1 MDQNLLEQLE
11 ALNRLRLPPDLVREL
26 IEHDKWKTRE
36 QHRHEK
42 ELALLGVLPAKPGTP
57 GETDSSVAAGNDDDA
72 FNSATSGGV
81 CERNHIGLIAK
92 TKVMTG
98 AAQRARDVREDTELP
113 IQLLTLLIATSW
125 CGQRLARWP
134 QASDAKVALGLRNDL
149 EKVIDKYGARTVLDA
164 VDHVS
169 QHLEPWDPRIVIEQ
183 LDTLRTEYEQKRA
196 LSISSSPLFAE
207 FHKNYPHIDPDTFDE
222 CYNQHSGQF
231 VTAAIYMLRREFKN
245 TPPSELSHINGWKQ
259 GWQQYLPTYLKQWQ
273 EDLRKMETRMR
284 IAQRA
289 WKESI
294 S

>member
-1 MDQNLLEQLE
+1 MDQSLLEQIATLSR
-11 ALNRLRLPPDLVREL
+11 LNLSPDLVREL
-26 IEHDKWKTRE
+26 IEHDKWKTKE

-42 ELALLGVLPAKPGTP
+42 ELALLGATPAKLEGSNT
-57 GETDSSVAAGNDDDA
+57 AAGGNDDEG
-72 FNSATSGGV
+72 FNASTSGGM

-92 TKVMTG
+92 TKVMAG
-98 AAQRARDVREDTELP
+98 AAQWARDVKDDSELP
-113 IQLLTLLIATSW
+113 IQLITLLIGISW
-125 CGQRLARWP
+125 CGQRLSRWP
-134 QASDAKVALGLRNDL
+134 QAQDAKVALGLRGDLDKAL
-149 EKVIDKYGARTVLDA
+149 EKYGTRTVLEA

-169 QHLEPWDPRIVIEQ
+169 QRLQPWDPRIVMEQ
-183 LDTLRTEYEQKRA
+183 LDTIRTEYEQKRA

-273 EDLRKMETRMR
+273 EDLKRMESRMR